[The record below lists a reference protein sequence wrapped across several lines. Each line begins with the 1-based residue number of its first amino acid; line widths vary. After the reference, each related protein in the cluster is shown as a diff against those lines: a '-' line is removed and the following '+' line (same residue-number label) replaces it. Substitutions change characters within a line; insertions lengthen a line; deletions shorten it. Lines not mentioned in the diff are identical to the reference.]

1 MAAQDNKR
9 IAKNTAFLYIRML
22 IVLALSLYT
31 TRVVLN
37 ILGVVD
43 YGIYNVVCGFVSMF
57 AFLNNSL
64 ANGTQRF
71 YNFKI
76 GEGKKDEMPI
86 VFTSSMLIQVVL
98 AIFLLIILESF
109 GIWYINNKMVIPLD
123 RMTAAFWVFQ
133 CSVVSLVFVILQVPY
148 SAAILAFEKMDY
160 YAVVSIIDAV
170 LKLIIVLLLPFIDA
184 DHLIIYGILSLLIN
198 IANFALYSLYCK
210 IKYKQ
215 ETCLSLKRKDK
226 ALLREM
232 TSFSGWNVFG
242 TFAYMIKD
250 QGLNV
255 LLNSFFGPI
264 VNAARGIAMQINGA
278 LQGFSTNIV
287 AAIRP
292 QLVQSYSSGN
302 ITRVQNMMYSMSRLT
317 FLMLFILSLPIMIE
331 LPYILRLWLSGNIP
345 EYTVIFTDLVII
357 NMIITSMNTPLSQ
370 VVHATGKMKLY
381 QVGTSITICT
391 ILPISW
397 LFLKMGYSPV
407 STFIVSIVVTIINQG
422 VCLILLKKIFPYSI
436 RMYIKQVILPC
447 FFLVVISPFLP
458 YLTHHALDEGFL
470 RFCLVV
476 FVSIITTA
484 LFSYFLVLSRGE
496 KDMIID
502 YLKKFQSKIIK

>member
-1 MAAQDNKR
+1 MASQDNKK
-9 IAKNTAFLYIRML
+9 IAKNTTFLYLRML

-31 TRVVLN
+31 TRVVLS

-76 GEGKKDEMPI
+76 GEGKRDEMPI
-86 VFTSSMLIQVVL
+86 VFTSSMLIQIVL
-98 AIFLLIILESF
+98 AVILLIILESF
-109 GIWYINNKMVIPLD
+109 GIWYINNKMIIPLD

-170 LKLIIVLLLPFIDA
+170 LKLVIVLLLPYIGV
-184 DHLIIYGILSLLIN
+184 DHLIIYGILMLMIS
-198 IANFALYSLYCK
+198 IANYALYSSYCT
-210 IKYKQ
+210 IKFKQ
-215 ETCLSLKRKDK
+215 ETSLLLKKKDK
-226 ALLREM
+226 ELLREM
-232 TSFSGWNVFG
+232 TTFSGWNVFG

-278 LQGFSTNIV
+278 LQGFSANIV

-302 ITRVQNMMYSMSRLT
+302 IVRVQNMMYSMSRLT
-317 FLMLFILSLPIMIE
+317 FLMLFVWSLPIMIE
-331 LPYILRLWLSGNIP
+331 LPFILKLWLSGTIP
-345 EYTVIFTDLVII
+345 EYTIIFTDLVIV

-391 ILPISW
+391 ILPIAW

-407 STFIVSIVVTIINQG
+407 STFIVSIVVTILNQV

-436 RMYIKQVILPC
+436 RTYIKQVVLPC
-447 FFLVVISPFLP
+447 FFLALISPILP
-458 YLTHHALDEGFL
+458 YIAHHTLEDGLFRL
-470 RFCLVV
+470 CLVV
-476 FVSIITTA
+476 FISVITTV
-484 LFSYFLVLSRGE
+484 LLSYFLVMSSGE
-496 KDMIID
+496 KVMIID
-502 YLKKFQSKIIK
+502 YLKKFQTKIKQ

>member
-1 MAAQDNKR
+1 MATQDNKR

-76 GEGKKDEMPI
+76 GEGKRDEMPL
-86 VFTSSMLIQVVL
+86 VFTSSMMIQVALVV
-98 AIFLLIILESF
+98 FLLVVLESF
-109 GIWYINNKMVIPLD
+109 GIWYINQKMIIPLE

-170 LKLIIVLLLPFIDA
+170 LKLIIVLLLPIIDA
-184 DHLIIYGILSLLIN
+184 DHLIIYGILSLLIS
-198 IANFALYSLYCK
+198 IVNFALYSSYCK
-210 IKYKQ
+210 IKFKH
-215 ETCLSLKRKDK
+215 ETSLVLKKKDK
-226 ALLREM
+226 TLLREM

-302 ITRVQNMMYSMSRLT
+302 ISRVQNMMYSMSRLT

-331 LPYILRLWLSGNIP
+331 LPYILRLWLSSNIP
-345 EYTVIFTDLVII
+345 EYTVVFTDLVII

-370 VVHATGKMKLY
+370 VVHATGKMKRY
-381 QVGTSITICT
+381 QIGTSITICT

-397 LFLKMGYSPV
+397 LFLKIGYSPV
-407 STFIVSIVVTIINQG
+407 STFIVSIVLTIINQG
-422 VCLILLKKIFPYSI
+422 VCLFLLKKIFPYSI
-436 RMYIKQVILPC
+436 RTYIKQVVMPCLILVVLSPILPFLIHQELADGFLRLC
-447 FFLVVISPFLP
+447 LVVII
-458 YLTHHALDEGFL
+458 
-470 RFCLVV
+470 
-476 FVSIITTA
+476 SIITTA
-484 LFSYFLVLSRGE
+484 ILAYFLVLTRGE
-496 KDMIID
+496 KDMVMD
-502 YLKKFQSKIIK
+502 YVRKIQSKIGL

>member
-1 MAAQDNKR
+1 MASQDNKR
-9 IAKNTAFLYIRML
+9 IAKNTAFLYLRML

-71 YNFKI
+71 YNYKI
-76 GEGKKDEMPI
+76 GEGKRNEMPI
-86 VFTSSMLIQVVL
+86 VFTSSMMIQVVL
-98 AIFLLIILESF
+98 AVVLLLVLESF
-109 GIWYINNKMVIPLD
+109 GIWYINNKMVIPSD
-123 RMTAAFWVFQ
+123 RLTAAFWVFQ

-170 LKLIIVLLLPFIDA
+170 LKLVVVLLLLIIDA
-184 DHLIIYGILSLLIN
+184 DHLIIYGILSLLIS
-198 IANFALYSLYCK
+198 IANFALYSSYCK
-210 IKYKQ
+210 IKFKH
-215 ETCLSLKRKDK
+215 ETSLILRKKDK

-287 AAIRP
+287 SAIRP
-292 QLVQSYSSGN
+292 QLVQSYSAGN
-302 ITRVQNMMYSMSRLT
+302 IARVQNMMYSMSRLT
-317 FLMLFILSLPIMIE
+317 FLMLFILSLPVMIE

-345 EYTVIFTDLVII
+345 EYTVVFTDLVII

-391 ILPISW
+391 ILPIAW
-397 LFLKMGYSPV
+397 LFLKLGYSPV

-436 RMYIKQVILPC
+436 RTYVKQVVIPC
-447 FFLVVISPFLP
+447 LILVVISPILP
-458 YLTHHALDEGFL
+458 YLTHYAMEDGFL
-470 RFCLVV
+470 RLCLVV
-476 FVSIITTA
+476 FVSIVSTA
-484 LFSYFLVLSRGE
+484 LSSFFLVLSQGE
-496 KDMIID
+496 KDMISD
-502 YLKKFQSKIIK
+502 YLKKIISKIK